1 MSSSIDLAEAVQRLE
16 AEVTALRKRV
26 QALEGGEDGL
36 SLPQAA
42 TFESALSPQGN
53 FPALNSSVTW
63 ARKHHWEKP
72 GGTAQLLSLIFE
84 ADGQGTFPWPLYIQL
99 TNQAA
104 PGGDATGV
112 YVRLLNAGGGW
123 AAGYHTD
130 LFHVG
135 SGTSIGANLEL
146 VRTDKTAGLPGGH
159 YPDFPR
165 QPVGRAIGLNIQNT
179 SHSTASGDQA
189 INIQGGPGHSWDTAV
204 NIQAENE
211 GEDAIKV
218 DGHWVHAIHV
228 QGSGDAA
235 LTVEGEYRVGIALGP
250 HDIHLGSGAKIF
262 LDDAG
267 TVFLRFNADTQ
278 RLEFVHEPKGVIGY
292 LDLSADAHAL

>member
-1 MSSSIDLAEAVQRLE
+1 MTSDRDLAEAVQRLE
-16 AEVTALRKRV
+16 AEVAALRKRV
-26 QALEGGEDGL
+26 HDLEGNADGL
-36 SLPQAA
+36 SQPQTA

-53 FPALNSSVTW
+53 FPSLNSSVTW
-63 ARKHHWEKP
+63 ARKHHWKKP

-99 TNQAA
+99 TNHAA

-135 SGTSIGANLEL
+135 SGTSIGANIEL
-146 VRTDKTAGLPGGH
+146 VRTDTTAGLPGGH
-159 YPDFPR
+159 YPEFPQ

-179 SHSTASGDQA
+179 SHSTTAGDQA
-189 INIQGGPGHSWDTAV
+189 INIQGGPGHSWHTAV
-204 NIQAENE
+204 NIQAGNE
-211 GEDAIKV
+211 GEDAVKV
-218 DGHWVHAIHV
+218 DGHWSNAIHV
-228 QGSGDAA
+228 QGSGDVG
-235 LTVEGEYRVGIALGP
+235 LTVEGEYRVGIAVGA
-250 HDIHLGSGAKIF
+250 HDIHLGSGARIL

-267 TVFLRFNADTQ
+267 TVFLRFNADAQ
-278 RLEFVHEPKGVIGY
+278 RLEFVHEPNGVIGY
-292 LDLSADAHAL
+292 LELSAEAHPL